1 MTPDEASR
9 HEWLQPSGSS
19 SYSKAVREQQQH
31 QHQRDQENADLNITK
46 YQRGVMPIKINSVLP
61 EIKTPSSR
69 YKIKSLKAKG
79 RSANSANRRRVSA
92 RELETDPSSPLL
104 QD

>member
-1 MTPDEASR
+1 MTPDEATR

-19 SYSKAVREQQQH
+19 SYSKAVREQQQ
-31 QHQRDQENADLNITK
+31 QQMMQQQQQKQRDQENSADLNITK
-46 YQRGVMPIKINSVLP
+46 YQRGVMPIKINAVLP

-79 RSANSANRRRVSA
+79 RC
-92 RELETDPSSPLL
+92 
-104 QD
+104 

>member
-1 MTPDEASR
+1 MTPDEATR

-19 SYSKAVREQQQH
+19 SYSKAVREQQQ
-31 QHQRDQENADLNITK
+31 QQMIQKQRDQENSADLNITK
-46 YQRGVMPIKINSVLP
+46 YQRGVMPVKINAVLP

-79 RSANSANRRRVSA
+79 R
-92 RELETDPSSPLL
+92 
-104 QD
+104 